1 MELTAL
7 KSDLMKASQVTQNI
21 ISTQST
27 LPILSNML
35 LEAKKDMIKIVT
47 TDLDIGISYLFKA
60 DVINEG
66 VITIPAKKFSDII
79 KELPNEEVKIVVKKN
94 NAVEV
99 RSGVSYF
106 KLMGISKDEYPKL
119 PAFTNKEFVTLS
131 QVKLKKMLEMSLFAV
146 SKDETRYVLNGILI
160 EIKDNNIKTVATDG
174 RRLNLI
180 ETRVELPQ
188 KINKKIIIPAK
199 TTQELV
205 RNLNQAGDVRIV
217 FSDNQVCFEFDN
229 TLLTTRLIEGEFPD
243 YKKVIP
249 GEIKEKVRVNKNNLM
264 KAIKRVALFTN
275 IDSIAIKMDIM
286 KDKIVLSKSTPDLGE
301 ARDEVV
307 AEYEGRELSIGFNP
321 NYLLDILKVVSDET
335 IDIEVVDPQKPAVI
349 REKDKYVFIVLPM
362 QLI

>member
-66 VITIPAKKFSDII
+66 VITIPAKKLSDII